1 MDSKCLQVICLKKLK
16 ENYSQREEKKSF
28 TIREEVE
35 EIVLKRGERY
45 HQAFDGGVAS
55 GFSTTTVPYG
65 LCDFP

>member
-1 MDSKCLQVICLKKLK
+1 MFASYLFKKIKRKLFT
-16 ENYSQREEKKSF
+16 ERGKKSF